1 MFHYIRGR
9 MAMKL
14 EGGIVLDVNGIG
26 YEILVPDNSSVY
38 LTNTDET
45 VLLYTA
51 MIVREDDISIY
62 GFPEKETLGL
72 FRKLMTVTG
81 IGAKAAM
88 AILSS
93 MPANEVIK
101 AILYEDVTSLTKAN
115 GVGKKTAQRLILE
128 LKDKLSDFDV
138 LEESPVMVADA
149 GSERIEA
156 LNGLMSLGFSKSEA
170 LDALAG
176 VKDENLTTEEYIKQ
190 ALKR

>member
-138 LEESPVMVADA
+138 LEESPVMVAD
-149 GSERIEA
+149 ERIPP
-156 LNGLMSLGFSKSEA
+156 GLYISVAFAIAFSM
-170 LDALAG
+170 
-176 VKDENLTTEEYIKQ
+176 VIIP
-190 ALKR
+190 